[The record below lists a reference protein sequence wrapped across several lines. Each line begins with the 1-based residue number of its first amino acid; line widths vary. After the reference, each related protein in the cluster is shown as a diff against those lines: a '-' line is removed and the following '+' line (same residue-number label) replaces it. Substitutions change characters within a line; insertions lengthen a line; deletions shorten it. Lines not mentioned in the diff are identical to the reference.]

1 MDKCNK
7 NSYQERKLPKGC
19 CRNRLK
25 SFQYGHSIV
34 FILLLYMPTS
44 SFAWSVPFF
53 GDIFSSSGQLS
64 PSADI
69 SHDDK
74 VYQVQSSIKPIINHD
89 KTDFHP
95 SPILRDVADKEVT
108 VPTGNSSLLVVGML
122 VLGGL
127 VITSVF
133 LYALDVYATSRI
145 DEYLYEYY
153 GPELYDR
160 YTSVYDPNTNY
171 DNYDSPYNTNGYY
184 SATTA
189 SQYYGIKRSDEVV
202 IHFSLI
208 YWNIIKPKV
217 QVISLIFCMKLIR

>member
-1 MDKCNK
+1 
-7 NSYQERKLPKGC
+7 
-19 CRNRLK
+19 
-25 SFQYGHSIV
+25 
-34 FILLLYMPTS
+34 MPTS

-89 KTDFHP
+89 KTDFHS

-108 VPTGNSSLLVVGML
+108 VPTGNSSLLIVGTL
-122 VLGGL
+122 VLGAL
-127 VITSVF
+127 VITSLF

-160 YTSVYDPNTNY
+160 YTSVYDPSSYLADSN
-171 DNYDSPYNTNGYY
+171 SPYNSNGYY

-202 IHFSLI
+202 FR
-208 YWNIIKPKV
+208 
-217 QVISLIFCMKLIR
+217 F